1 MKAMS
6 LEAAPAPET
15 ADPAADAAAPLARPR
30 LLRRQL
36 ADIAGDADLAR
47 FLSFER
53 ARLMAAW
60 TPQNGGETWTRAH
73 TILIDET
80 VRRLFALAVE
90 RAGAAQDGEE
100 DGPPAVAIVATGGY
114 GRRDLSPRS
123 DLDITFL
130 PARDDDALVS
140 RVIKEMFRLVMDVFL
155 SGAKIKVGYAY
166 RLLSDHDQL
175 DHQTQT
181 ALLDARCV
189 AGDAAVFARFD
200 QLFRARLQ
208 PTDFVFRKYAERNA
222 TLDKNTS
229 GDGTASPYNVEPNLK
244 EGAGGLR
251 DLQSATW
258 VAHVRYSKRGDA
270 LWRDLVKR
278 NVVTHDEAEQ
288 LIETREFLFRVR
300 NLLHL
305 SASEARETL
314 TAERQ
319 EAIAARLGYEDEN
332 GVPGVE
338 RFMRDYYHHV
348 AGLHHVANKILVRCL
363 DSPLPLGSGLASV
376 KRRVTVWDADEA
388 AREPLWPFKALR
400 ACQTYDLD
408 LGLTTEEAIQRHVHE
423 RLLPAPP
430 HEVDDLLRGAGR
442 LLLELLS
449 RPRNVYWAVR
459 QMQRTGLL
467 AFVLP
472 ALDACMDLIPYDP
485 AHEHTVGEHSL
496 LVLRNLERVRNT
508 SGMADAARDNG
519 PSLLPYRHVME
530 EVNAPEA
537 LYLAAL
543 LHDVGKQWPGG
554 RHAETGADYAQTW
567 CEKLG
572 CPPHVTEH
580 VTFLIRQHLLM
591 AETSRLRDLA
601 LDETVQD
608 FARLVPDM
616 ERLRMLYLLTFA
628 DTHAVGAGVWTEVKA
643 RFLAELFGRA
653 ETVLAAPPDEEG
665 DARPA
670 GSSAPDVQA
679 FRERV
684 RRQLGRGESGKLP
697 PAAIHEHT
705 VAMPASYL
713 LNTSLDDMYLH
724 IALIARA
731 RDTFKP
737 LVDSRT
743 PFGSNYTEL
752 TVVAYDDPK
761 PGLLAKIAAV
771 LYAHDVNLHSAQVF
785 TRTSSD
791 RIAID
796 TLWVDYR
803 DKPLTPVK
811 RRELEETFRQVLT
824 GEVSVS
830 TLLTRKGKHTQTV
843 QPVRSLLL
851 DDTTSPNYSILDV
864 QAPDTRGVVYRLA
877 EAISS
882 LGWNI
887 HSARLSTWRG
897 NARNAYYLTDT
908 AGNKIPAA
916 AVSLLDDLLP
926 RDEAHGASGTLLRA
940 RTNNAAGARK

>member
-1 MKAMS
+1 MPT
-6 LEAAPAPET
+6 LLPA
-15 ADPAADAAAPLARPR
+15 PR

-36 ADIAGDADLAR
+36 ATFGDDASLTR
-47 FLSFER
+47 FLQNER
-53 ARLMAAW
+53 ARLMDAW
-60 TPQNGGETWTRAH
+60 TPPAGGLAWMRAH
-73 TILIDET
+73 SLLIDET
-80 VRRLFALAVE
+80 VRRLFTLAVE
-90 RAGAAQDGEE
+90 RAGAQGQSVSPRGGIAG
-100 DGPPAVAIVATGGY
+100 GIAIVATGGY
-114 GRRDLSPRS
+114 GRRELSPHS

-130 PARDDDALVS
+130 PARDDDPLTS

-166 RLLSDHDQL
+166 RLLSDHDGL

-189 AGDAAVFARFD
+189 AGDETLFAHFD
-200 QLFRARLQ
+200 QKFRARLQ

-222 TLDKNTS
+222 TLDKGRS
-229 GDGTASPYNVEPNLK
+229 PDGTVSPYNVEPNLK

-251 DLQSATW
+251 DLQSAMW
-258 VAHVRYSKRGDA
+258 VAHVRYNKRGGDA
-270 LWRDLVKR
+270 LWRDLGKR
-278 NVVTHDEAEQ
+278 NVVTEAEAARAQ
-288 LIETREFLFRVR
+288 ETREFLFRVR

-305 SASEARETL
+305 SAGEAKDAL

-319 EAIAARLGYEDEN
+319 EAVAARLGYVDDDARH
-332 GVPGVE
+332 VPGVE
-338 RFMRDYYHHV
+338 QFMRDYYHHV

-376 KRRVTVWDADEA
+376 ARRVTVWQPAEA
-388 AREPLWPFKALR
+388 AEDPLWPFKALR

-408 LGLTTEEAIQRHVHE
+408 LALTTEEAIQRHVRETLLPGRENDPE
-423 RLLPAPP
+423 RLRNA
-430 HEVDDLLRGAGR
+430 GA
-442 LLLELLS
+442 LLLEILS
-449 RPRNVYWAVR
+449 HPRNVNWAAR

-467 AFVLP
+467 AYVLP

-496 LVLRNLERVRNT
+496 LVLRNLERVRNSSQAETAT
-508 SGMADAARDNG
+508 SGEN
-519 PSLLPYRHVME
+519 LLPYRHLME

-554 RHAETGADYAQTW
+554 RHAETGAEYASEW
-567 CEKLG
+567 CERLG
-572 CPPHVTEH
+572 CPPHIIDH
-580 VTFLIRQHLLM
+580 VTFLIRHHLLM

-601 LDETVQD
+601 LDETVGE
-608 FARLVPDM
+608 FVRAIPDM

-628 DTHAVGAGVWTEVKA
+628 DTQAVGAGVWTEVKA

-653 ETVLAAPPDEEG
+653 EIALAASTAG
-665 DARPA
+665 DAASEQAPQP
-670 GSSAPDVQA
+670 GAPDVQA

-684 RRQLGRGESGKLP
+684 RRQLGRAENKTP
-697 PAAIHEHT
+697 PEAIHEHT

-713 LNTSLDDMYLH
+713 LNTSPDDMFLH
-724 IALIARA
+724 IALIARV

-785 TRTSSD
+785 TRTSTD

-803 DKPLTPVK
+803 DRPLTPAK
-811 RRELEETFRQVLT
+811 RRECEDTLRQVLS
-824 GEVSVS
+824 GE
-830 TLLTRKGKHTQTV
+830 TTAAALLTRRGKRADTV
-843 QPVRSLLL
+843 QPVRSLAL
-851 DDTTSPNYSILDV
+851 DDATSPHYSILDV
-864 QAPDTRGVVYRLA
+864 QTPDQRGVFYRVTSA
-877 EAISS
+877 VSQV
-882 LGWNI
+882 GWNI

-897 NARNAYYLTDT
+897 STRNAFYLTDIK
-908 AGNKIPAA
+908 GDKIPAHAVHELDASLPHEHEA
-916 AVSLLDDLLP
+916 A
-926 RDEAHGASGTLLRA
+926 GANGAGTLLRA
-940 RTNNAAGARK
+940 RTTKNGGAARK